1 VAIGRC
7 GRPKWQPARYRPR
20 MLFAQRHWAGLEDG
34 SITLAFRRWRT
45 PRVRAGHRYRTPA
58 GVLEVD
64 AVDVVELDAI
74 SDDEARRAGF
84 PDRAQLVRALE
95 RKREGAVHRI
105 AFHHAGPDPRIELRA
120 QADLSADEV
129 AELRARLE
137 DLDARTRRGPW
148 TRDYLR
154 LIAERPGVLAAEL
167 APLVGRPRLPFKA
180 DVRRLKEL
188 GLTESLDVGYRL
200 SPRGQALLAALDER

>member
-1 VAIGRC
+1 
-7 GRPKWQPARYRPR
+7 

-45 PRVRAGHRYRTPA
+45 PRVRAGNRYRTPA

-74 SDDEARRAGF
+74 TDEEARRAGF
-84 PDRAQLVRALE
+84 PERVALVRALE
-95 RKREGAVHRI
+95 RKREGALYRV
-105 AFHHAGPDPRIELRA
+105 AFHHVGADPRIELRA
-120 QADLSADEV
+120 RADLTAGEL
-129 AELRARLE
+129 AELRGRL
-137 DLDARTRRGPW
+137 DDMDARTKRGPW
-148 TRDYLR
+148 TRAYLR
-154 LIAERPGVLAAEL
+154 LIAEHPGVLAAEL
-167 APLVGRPRLPFKA
+167 AVLVDRPRLPFKA

-200 SPRGQALLAALDER
+200 SPRGEALLASLDDG